1 MKLLLHACCGP
12 CSLEPTRL
20 LKAAGHD
27 ITIYYANS
35 NIHPAEEYE
44 HRLATLRAWAAD
56 AGFEVLEGP
65 YDPATWEACAGRIG
79 DAAIAEVEQARAKAD
94 AEGECAG
101 EREGEIDGA
110 NEASS
115 NRCKTVTDTNHGAA
129 SPDGAPLFASAT
141 GSAAP
146 RAAVLSVDPARREA
160 RCRACYRLRLEET
173 ARVAAERGFEGIGTT
188 LSVSPYQYTQ
198 VIREEVERAAAQAGV
213 APVFEDFRP
222 YYDEAT
228 RESRKLGMYRQNFC
242 GCRRARRAQ
251 GAARRRKSRRTRG
264 PRRRARSRGSR
275 TRSSQSRARSL
286 RPEAGTQARHPE
298 SPTRTGEI
306 AARLHLPD
314 EYALPLL
321 AHCTRKRKAVD
332 EELAPASLSKEPGV
346 LARFPHHASP
356 RANKNAFRFSLPEK
370 RKAFDQTPST

>member
-65 YDPATWEACAGRIG
+65 YDQATWEACVGRIG
-79 DAAIAEVEQARAKAD
+79 DAAIAEVEQAREEAD
-94 AEGECAG
+94 AEGE
-101 EREGEIDGA
+101 REVEPGSPDDTA
-110 NEASS
+110 S
-115 NRCKTVTDTNHGAA
+115 NRCKTVTDTEKEAFADTSAPTAMAITADGCADEVAPDSRSMSVNDTNSEEA
-129 SPDGAPLFASAT
+129 SLANAPLSASST
-141 GSAAP
+141 SGTAP

-228 RESRKLGMYRQNFC
+228 RESRELGMYRQNFC
-242 GCRRARRAQ
+242 GCRISDLEAAAERAERKEQRAAAKAAERAAHADERAAEE
-251 GAARRRKSRRTRG
+251 AARAAHKAE
-264 PRRRARSRGSR
+264 RA
-275 TRSSQSRARSL
+275 AYDKK
-286 RPEAGTQARHPE
+286 QARK
-298 SPTRTGEI
+298 RAI
-306 AARLHLPD
+306 LK
-314 EYALPLL
+314 AL
-321 AHCTRKRKAVD
+321 REQGK
-332 EELAPASLSKEPGV
+332 
-346 LARFPHHASP
+346 
-356 RANKNAFRFSLPEK
+356 
-370 RKAFDQTPST
+370 